1 MTKVIMN
8 TFRLD
13 DLTLKSKEPYYL
25 NQSNEKLYNEWIL
38 AQRSQYP

>member
-1 MTKVIMN
+1 MT

-13 DLTLKSKEPYYL
+13 DLTLKLKEPYYL
-25 NQSNEKLYNEWIL
+25 NQSNGKLYNEWIL